1 MVIDNID
8 VVVGSLALIGAGL
21 SAMVIRDY
29 RTMKRVTR
37 KDKNSVEQFINELD
51 NHDPTCYDQFIAT
64 NDEGEGSEQS
74 KD

>member
-1 MVIDNID
+1 MNSTIIII
-8 VVVGSLALIGAGL
+8 SLCLIGLGISL
-21 SAMVIRDY
+21 MVIRDY

-37 KDKNSVEQFINELD
+37 KDKNSDQFLLNLD
-51 NHDPTCYDQFIAT
+51 SHDPTPYGKLLGI

>member
-1 MVIDNID
+1 LVINNID

-29 RTMKRVTR
+29 RHMKRVTR

-51 NHDPTCYDQFIAT
+51 SHDPTCYDQFIAT
-64 NDEGEGSEQS
+64 DKGD
-74 KD
+74 K